1 MSNADVVAGQILER
15 KAIGR
20 LLAFQTARAAYR
32 LTRTPWWKFG
42 QQRRLRWTM
51 ACLTGTLE
59 EIEAG
64 EQCREPSQWLGGI
77 SAERL
82 DRMMIEAAE
91 AYDARKNEDDAS

>member
-20 LLAFQTARAAYR
+20 LLAYQIARAAYR
-32 LTRTPWWKFG
+32 LSRTPWWHFE
-42 QQRRLRWTM
+42 QHRRLRWTM

-77 SAERL
+77 TTERL
-82 DRMMIEAAE
+82 GQMMTEAAE
-91 AYDARKNEDDAS
+91 AYDARENSDAE